1 MKLHITYITIITAMA
16 MAIFFLLDRWNKSK
30 QKTHEQEQILTEK
43 QDSIRYHKNK
53 YDQVVSEKKSAD
65 ITTKEFKDYYK
76 AETQKLKDQLGI
88 TAKDLRAY
96 MDAKFTTIG
105 KGNTTVV
112 HNHYIDST
120 GRAQDST
127 SLQISD
133 GYLALRASIS
143 DSTRMAKYLYTYSD
157 SMTFAISVKKKW
169 FLGNETLYGSG
180 VFGNPNTKIT
190 HSTSVL
196 IKDYRDKRW
205 VVSAGVS
212 YNPFMN
218 QFVPAVHFGYAL
230 IKF

>member
-1 MKLHITYITIITAMA
+1 MKLHIAYLSALAVFAAATF
-16 MAIFFLLDRWNKSK
+16 IFLNLWLKSK
-30 QKTHEQEQILTEK
+30 EHAKDLTSILIEK
-43 QDSIRYHKNK
+43 KDSLRYHKNK
-53 YDQVVSEKKSAD
+53 YNQVVAEKASVEISA
-65 ITTKEFKDYYK
+65 KEFMDNYK
-76 AETQKLKDQLGI
+76 AEETKLKDQLNV

-96 MDAKFTTIG
+96 MDAKFVTVG
-105 KGNTTVV
+105 HGNTTVI
-112 HNHYIDST
+112 HNHYTDST

-143 DSTRMAKYLYTYSD
+143 DSTRRAKYIYTYSD

-169 FLGNETLYGSG
+169 VLGSEKLYGSG

-212 YNPFMN
+212 YNPFVN

>member
-1 MKLHITYITIITAMA
+1 MKLHLTYITIITTMA
-16 MAIFFLLDRWNKSK
+16 LAIFFLFDRWHKAVH
-30 QKTHEQEQILTEK
+30 KTEEQESILTEK
-43 QDSIRYHKNK
+43 KDSIRYHKNK
-53 YDQVVSEKKSAD
+53 FNQVVSEKKSAD
-65 ITTKEFKDYYK
+65 ITTKEFQDFYK
-76 AETQKLKDQLGI
+76 SETAKLKDQLGI
-88 TAKDLRAY
+88 NAKNLKAY

-143 DSTRMAKYLYTYSD
+143 DSTRIAKYLYTYSD

-169 FLGNETLYGSG
+169 FLGKEELYGSG
-180 VFGNPNTKIT
+180 VFGNANTKIT

-212 YNPFMN
+212 YNPFIN
-218 QFVPAVHFGYAL
+218 QFQPAVHFGYAL
-230 IKF
+230 FKF

>member
-1 MKLHITYITIITAMA
+1 MKLHVTYITIITAMA
-16 MAIFFLLDRWNKSK
+16 LAIFFLFDRWHKVK
-30 QKTHEQEQILTEK
+30 HTAEDLQQILIEK
-43 QDSIRYHKNK
+43 KDSLRYHKNK
-53 YDQVVSEKKSAD
+53 YNQVVAEKASVE
-65 ITTKEFKDYYK
+65 ISTKEFMDNYK
-76 AETQKLKDQLGI
+76 AEAAKLKDQLNV

-96 MDAKFTTIG
+96 MDAKFITVG
-105 KGNTTVV
+105 SGNTTVI
-112 HNHYIDST
+112 HNHYTDST

-143 DSTRMAKYLYTYSD
+143 DSTRRAKYIYTYSD

-169 FLGNETLYGSG
+169 IFGSEKLYGSG

-212 YNPFMN
+212 YNPFVN